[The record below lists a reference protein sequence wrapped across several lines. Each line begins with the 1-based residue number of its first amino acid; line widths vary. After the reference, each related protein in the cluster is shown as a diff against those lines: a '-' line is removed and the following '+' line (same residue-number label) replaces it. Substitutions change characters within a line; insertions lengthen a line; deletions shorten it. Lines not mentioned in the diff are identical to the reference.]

1 MKGLMPLII
10 KERKKSNFILSMNAL
25 LRRLPLSHPKRGLIE
40 SDLTKR
46 KAGIRGEESVDYFLK
61 DLPEFIIVK
70 DIRLSNGNGD
80 FYQIDMLLLCPNFL
94 LTLEIKNISGTIYF
108 DPAFNQLI
116 QSMQEKE
123 RGFLDPL
130 IQAKRQQKELAK
142 WLADRKIHTPIEY
155 LVVISNPSTII
166 KTPSYHKVALEK
178 VLHASHLRE
187 RIDRLKEKYP
197 EEKLTDREIRKLSR
211 AITNK
216 HIPAN
221 YSVLKYY
228 DIDIKEIITGIQC
241 PACSRF
247 SLKRVRGTWKCGN
260 CLTADKEAHIRTLH
274 DYFLLISSSITNQQ
288 FREFTHL
295 SSSNIAKKLLT
306 ALKLPYTGSYKDR
319 TYQLS
324 ADFFESLHF
333 TGRK

>member
-1 MKGLMPLII
+1 MII
-10 KERKKSNFILSMNAL
+10 KERKISNFIPSMNAL
-25 LRRLPLSHPKRGLIE
+25 LRRLPLSHPKRSLIE
-40 SDLTKR
+40 SELTKR
-46 KAGIRGEESVDYFLK
+46 KAGNRGEEAVDYFLK

-70 DIRLSNGNGD
+70 DVRLSNGNGD
-80 FYQIDMLLLCPNFL
+80 FYQIDILLLCPNFL
-94 LTLEIKNISGTIYF
+94 LILEIKNISGTIYF

-116 QSMQEKE
+116 QRRQENE

-130 IQAKRQQKELAK
+130 IQAKRQQKELSK
-142 WLADRKIHTPIEY
+142 WLADRKIPTTIEY

-166 KTPSYHKVALEK
+166 KTSSYHKLALEK

-187 RIDRLKEKYP
+187 RIDKLKEKYP
-197 EEKLTDREIRKLSR
+197 EEKLTDREIRKLGR
-211 AITNK
+211 VITNK

-221 YSVLKYY
+221 YNVLKYF
-228 DIDIKEIITGIQC
+228 DIDINEINAGIQC
-241 PACSRF
+241 SACSRF
-247 SLKRVRGTWKCGN
+247 SVKRVRGTWKCSS
-260 CLTADKEAHIRTLH
+260 CHTSDKEAHIRTLH
-274 DYFLLISSSITNQQ
+274 DYLLLISSSITNQQ

-319 TYQLS
+319 TYHLS
-324 ADFFESLHF
+324 AELFEKFHF

>member
-1 MKGLMPLII
+1 MII
-10 KERKKSNFILSMNAL
+10 KERKISNFILSMNAL

-46 KAGIRGEESVDYFLK
+46 KAGIRGEEAVDYFLK
-61 DLPEFIIVK
+61 DLPEFIILK

-80 FYQIDMLLLCPNFL
+80 FYQIDVLLLCSNFL
-94 LTLEIKNISGTIYF
+94 LILEIKNISGTIYF

-116 QSMQEKE
+116 QSKQEKE

-155 LVVISNPSTII
+155 FVVISNPSTVI
-166 KTPSYHKVALEK
+166 KTPSYHKLALEK

-187 RIDRLKEKYP
+187 RIDKLKENYP

-211 AITNK
+211 AITKK

-221 YSVLKYY
+221 YNVLKYY

-247 SLKRVRGTWKCGN
+247 SMKRVRGTWKCSS
-260 CLTADKEAHIRTLH
+260 CHTSDKEAHIRALH
-274 DYFLLISSSITNQQ
+274 DYLFLISSSITNQQ
-288 FREFTHL
+288 FREFTQL

-306 ALKLPYTGSYKDR
+306 ALKLPYSGEKKSR
-319 TYQLS
+319 IYQIPK
-324 ADFFESLHF
+324 DFFE
-333 TGRK
+333 

>member
-1 MKGLMPLII
+1 MIL
-10 KERKKSNFILSMNAL
+10 KERKAPDFIRSLEIL
-25 LRRLPLSHPKRGLIE
+25 LRRLPGTHSKRALIE
-40 SDLTKR
+40 NDLVKR
-46 KAGIRGEESVDYFLK
+46 RAGFRGEEAVDYFLK
-61 DLPEFIIVK
+61 DLAGFIILK

-94 LTLEIKNISGTIYF
+94 LILEIKNISGTIYF

-116 QSMQEKE
+116 QSKQEKE

-142 WLADRKIHTPIEY
+142 WLADHKIHTPIEY
-155 LVVISNPSTII
+155 LVVISNPSTVI
-166 KTPSYHKVALEK
+166 KTSSYHKLALEK

-187 RIDRLKEKYP
+187 RIDKLKENYP
-197 EEKLTDREIRKLSR
+197 SETLTDRGIRKLSR
-211 AITNK
+211 AITKK

-221 YSVLKYY
+221 YNVLKYY

-241 PACSRF
+241 PECSRF
-247 SLKRVRGTWKCGN
+247 SMKRMRGTWKCSN
-260 CLTADKEAHIRTLH
+260 CHTADKEAHIRTLH
-274 DYFLLISSSITNQQ
+274 DYLLLISSSITNQQ
-288 FREFTHL
+288 FREFTHI

-324 ADFFESLHF
+324 ADFFERHHF